1 MIGIAVEDQPRLF
14 RQFVQ
19 FNRNALQGGGG
30 SGLGLWIC
38 KSLASFHGGRMV
50 CCAVLCIVHLP
61 TFYCSNLAVFY

>member
-1 MIGIAVEDQPRLF
+1 LYVLCVTGIAVEDQPRLF

-50 CCAVLCIVHLP
+50 RCADRLHTFLP
-61 TFYCSNLAVFY
+61 TFLLL